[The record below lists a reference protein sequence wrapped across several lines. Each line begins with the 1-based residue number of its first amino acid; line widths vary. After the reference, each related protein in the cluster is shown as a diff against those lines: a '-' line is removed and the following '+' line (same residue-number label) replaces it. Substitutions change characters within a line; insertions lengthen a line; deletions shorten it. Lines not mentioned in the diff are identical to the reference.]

1 MIFLVYCIAS
11 LFYYV
16 LVLSPALRD
25 IFSYFYGAILPVCA
39 ESAVKPQTKERKRC
53 ICICMSLAVIV
64 LIDLQ
69 LIIVFGAFMLD
80 I

>member
-39 ESAVKPQTKERKRC
+39 ESAVKPQTSKQKNERDVYVYVC
-53 ICICMSLAVIV
+53 PSQSLC
-64 LIDLQ
+64 
-69 LIIVFGAFMLD
+69 
-80 I
+80 